1 MSVRETIG
9 GKRWK
14 MDWIWLTVLLV
25 TASYLYL
32 ALLWGWV
39 VLRQWFGDR
48 WWWLFLLNLFTVY
61 LFLPLPL
68 VALLA
73 WQMAQPFLLLLTSIT
88 TLLALFLYGGR
99 YLPKR
104 QTTTTGP
111 TLTVL
116 TFNLLAY
123 TNAIA
128 EPLAALR
135 TSGADVIGLQEL
147 NPVVSAA
154 LQTQLQTLYPYQVLR
169 PAVGSSGMGVISRY
183 PIHQLDQQIPGDWL
197 GKPQVLRLQ
206 FGETPI
212 IFINCHAISVNFS
225 ASDIR
230 SFANVNHSVAQR
242 EVQMQALADF
252 AAAQNTPVI
261 AVGDFNT
268 ADQTRA
274 YRLLTRVLHDAW
286 HQGGWG
292 LGHTFP
298 GSLVAASSRPVF
310 FGIPAP
316 KWLLRIDY
324 IFHSHHWRTDQAWI
338 GPWDGVSDHR
348 PVMARLRLGS
358 INYTASNT
366 IK

>member
-1 MSVRETIG
+1 MSWTEFTI
-9 GKRWK
+9 
-14 MDWIWLTVLLV
+14 LLLV
-25 TASYLYL
+25 ASYLYL
-32 ALLWGWV
+32 AMLWGWA

-68 VALLA
+68 VAFLA
-73 WQMAQPFLLLLTSIT
+73 GQMAQPLLFWLTGAT
-88 TLLALFLYGGR
+88 VLLALFLYGRR

-104 QTTTTGP
+104 QTAVAGP

-123 TNAIA
+123 TDAIA

-147 NPVVSAA
+147 NPAVGAA
-154 LQTQLQTLYPYQVLR
+154 LQAQLKTLYPYQALN
-169 PAVGSSGMGVISRY
+169 PATGSSGMGVISRY
-183 PIHQLDQQIPGDWL
+183 PIHRLDQQISGDWL
-197 GKPQVLRLQ
+197 GKPQILRLHL
-206 FGETPI
+206 GETPVM
-212 IFINCHAISVNFS
+212 FINCHAISVNFS
-225 ASDIR
+225 ASDLR
-230 SFANVNHSVAQR
+230 SFADINHSVAQR

-252 AAAQNTPVI
+252 AAAQNAPVI

-286 HQGGWG
+286 RQGGWG

-298 GSLVAASSRPVF
+298 GSLVASSSRPVF

-316 KWLLRIDY
+316 QWLLRIDY
-324 IFHSHHWRTDQAWI
+324 IFHSQHWHTDRAWI